1 VGIEP
6 TTEGLYE
13 VTSRN
18 YSMSMAQAR
27 SFPSKKSTAPDAIGE
42 IDRVWLTERLAE
54 YRDLLDYLHAN

>member
-1 VGIEP
+1 VWIEP

-18 YSMSMAQAR
+18 YSLSMAQTH
-27 SFPSKKSTAPDAIGE
+27 SFPSKKSTALDAIGE